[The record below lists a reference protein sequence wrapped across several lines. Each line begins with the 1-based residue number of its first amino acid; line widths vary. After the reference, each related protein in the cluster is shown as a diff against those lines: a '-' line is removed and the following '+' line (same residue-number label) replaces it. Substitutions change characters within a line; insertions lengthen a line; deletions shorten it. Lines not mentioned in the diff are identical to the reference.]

1 MSKNSI
7 YLIYY
12 MILNFNIKV
21 IILFIIAILLLLN
34 LIYKNNFTNT
44 STQDNTT
51 IEKNIKKTIDS
62 IYKIKMDNIRTL
74 SNVSSKLLKG
84 SVPSNL
90 NVIGKINIIPAG
102 YIMAYTGNTDIVQ
115 YVDFDNQQFIGW
127 FICNGRSI
135 SKTKYSDLYNVIKD
149 TFKTNNNSSSD
160 NNPDNFN
167 LPDYSGAFLRGYG
180 SSFFNPKNNISA
192 PLNTY
197 QDCAFTQHT
206 HNLIDNGHNHG
217 IKFTH
222 GSVRNQTK
230 FFAMEGWDVIG
241 GKDQKN
247 VYWQFN
253 PITTDNT
260 KPTNTAVMDTSDV
273 TLLGVKQLNSNQ
285 INIGNETRPYNWTIN
300 WIIKT

>member
-102 YIMAYTGNTDIVQ
+102 YVMAYTGNTDIVQ

-149 TFKTNNNSSSD
+149 TFKNNNNSSLD

-167 LPDYSGAFLRGYG
+167 LPDYSGAFLRGNG
-180 SSFFNPKNNISA
+180 SAFFNSKNNISA
-192 PLNTY
+192 RLNTY
-197 QDCAFTQHT
+197 QDCALTQHT
-206 HNLIDNGHNHG
+206 HNLIDNGHNHE

-222 GSVRNQTK
+222 GFVRDKKNY
-230 FFAMEGWDVIG
+230 FDRDGWDTIG
-241 GKDQKN
+241 GKTQTD
-247 VYWQFN
+247 VYWAFN
-253 PITTDNT
+253 PITTNIT
-260 KPTNTAVMDTSDV
+260 KPTDTDTTDV
-273 TLLGVKQLNSNQ
+273 SLLGVKQLNSNQ